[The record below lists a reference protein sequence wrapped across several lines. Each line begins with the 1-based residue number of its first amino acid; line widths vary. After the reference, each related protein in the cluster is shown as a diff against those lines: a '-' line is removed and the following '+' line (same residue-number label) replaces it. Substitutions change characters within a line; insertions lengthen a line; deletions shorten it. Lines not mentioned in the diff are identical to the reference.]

1 MKFGCN
7 PITEAPGL
15 LKIAHSLNLNI
26 VGVSF
31 HVGSGCKDPP
41 VFRKAIAA
49 SKQIFDLAEE
59 YGYKLNIL
67 DIGGGYPGD
76 RGTSLDRV
84 SYTILEGRIFI
95 DFGMLDCRNY

>member
-1 MKFGCN
+1 MKFGCD

-15 LKIAHSLNLNI
+15 LKIAQSLNLNV

-41 VFRKAIAA
+41 IFRKAIAA
-49 SKQIFDLAEE
+49 SRQIFDLAET
-59 YGYKLNIL
+59 YGFNFNIL

-76 RGTSLDRV
+76 RGTSINNVLIPV
-84 SYTILEGRIFI
+84 TSFLNVLF
-95 DFGMLDCRNY
+95 